1 MENED
6 EMVEVFAGELWEATL
21 IRELLEDNGI
31 EAYLENEVM
40 GNIAPWYITSGGTAP
55 VTIKILQS
63 DLEFSREL
71 IEGFQHQ
78 KK

>member
-31 EAYLENEVM
+31 EAYLENEIGRAHV
-40 GNIAPWYITSGGTAP
+40 
-55 VTIKILQS
+55 
-63 DLEFSREL
+63 
-71 IEGFQHQ
+71 
-78 KK
+78 